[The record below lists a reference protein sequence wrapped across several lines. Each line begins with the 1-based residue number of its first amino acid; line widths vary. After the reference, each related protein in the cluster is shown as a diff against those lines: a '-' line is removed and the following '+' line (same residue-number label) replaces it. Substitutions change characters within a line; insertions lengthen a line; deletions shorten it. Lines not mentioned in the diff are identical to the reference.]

1 MLDYAESDA
10 GRETRSVTVE
20 VKIGVQGA
28 PRELA
33 LESKL
38 SQEEL
43 EKAVQDALSNDK
55 GMLEF
60 TDPRGRKVLVRA
72 DALTYLEMGE
82 PEERRVGFGA
92 L

>member
-1 MLDYAESDA
+1 M
-10 GRETRSVTVE
+10 E

-28 PRELA
+28 SRELA

-43 EKAVQDALSNDK
+43 EKAVQDALSNNK
-55 GMLEF
+55 GLLEF
-60 TDPRGRKVLVRA
+60 TDPGGRKVLVRA

-82 PEERRVGFGA
+82 PEERRVGFGVI
-92 L
+92 